1 MKENDIAGILTSTR
15 TIALVG
21 ASDKPDRPSY
31 RVMKYLLDQG
41 YHVIPV
47 SPKVAGKTLLG
58 QQGYATLADVP
69 EKVDMVDVFRNSE
82 AAWGVAQEAIAI
94 GAKTLWL
101 QLGVINEQAA
111 VLARE
116 AGLNVVMEDDDGQPI
131 HTYLAEAQLSSET
144 RDEHP
149 EQPSLDELAKTIRQQ
164 LQAPRLRN

>member
-1 MKENDIAGILTSTR
+1 MFDVHFEKPLEEIMKEADIAEILTSTR

-47 SPKVAGKTLLG
+47 SPKVAGGTLLG
-58 QQGYATLADVP
+58 QQGYATLAEVP

-82 AAWGVAQEAIAI
+82 AAWEVAQDAIAI
-94 GAKTLWL
+94 GAKTLWM

-111 VLARE
+111 ILACE
-116 AGLNVVMEDDDGQPI
+116 AGLKVVMDRCPAIEIPCLG
-131 HTYLAEAQLSSET
+131 
-144 RDEHP
+144 
-149 EQPSLDELAKTIRQQ
+149 LAK
-164 LQAPRLRN
+164 